1 MATKCTVFSV
11 GEGDFKEVVDE
22 PDTSLPR
29 YDDLTS
35 RIALTAQTPMLELGA
50 SWEPLHYAF
59 GDHPATHPLGFL
71 ASGGEAVPAL
81 DDGEQSSGRYFP
93 PARVKEILDGLQ
105 RTPDHDVASKLAVD
119 RPAVA
124 RLDAVDGLR
133 LFDQLTE
140 FLADASAAGRGIV
153 VHLFR

>member
-1 MATKCTVFSV
+1 MATRCTVFSV
-11 GEGDFKEVVDE
+11 GEGDFQEVVEE

-35 RIALTAQTPMLELGA
+35 RIALTAQTPMLELGVN
-50 SWEPLHYAF
+50 WQPLHFAF
-59 GDHPATHPLGFL
+59 GDHPAEHPLGFL
-71 ASGGEAVPAL
+71 AHGGEAVPAL
-81 DDGEQSSGRYFP
+81 DDGELSSGRYFP
-93 PARVKEILDGLQ
+93 PARVKEILDALQ
-105 RTPDHDVASKLAVD
+105 RTPDRDVASNLALP
-119 RPAVA
+119 RPAIA

-140 FLADASAAGRGIV
+140 FLGDATAVGRGIV